1 MHFYNEI
8 NEIASKKDVCLFIDM
23 DGVIAA
29 YAIGKNPYDFVNKRP
44 LTQNIKNIEEVTK
57 IPNVELHILSICRE
71 NTQVDDKNVWLDKYA
86 PFFKKEN
93 REIISRESKD
103 WVNAKD
109 IKFEF
114 LKNYNTEK
122 QIVLVDDDNEIL
134 KYIHGNLTNV
144 IVMQD
149 SELVD

>member
-93 REIISRESKD
+93 REIISRESRD
-103 WVNAKD
+103 WINAKD

>member
-8 NEIASKKDVCLFIDM
+8 KELSNKKDICLFVDM

-29 YAIGKNPYDFVNKRP
+29 YAIGKNPYDFLNKRP
-44 LTQNIKNIEEVTK
+44 LKNNISNIEEVSS
-57 IPNVELHILSICRE
+57 ISNVELHILSICRE
-71 NTQVDDKNVWLDKYA
+71 NSQVEEKNIWLDKYA

-93 REIISRESKD
+93 RVIISRESKD
-103 WVNAKD
+103 WANAKD
-109 IKFEF
+109 IKFDF
-114 LKNYNTEK
+114 LKNYQTEK

-134 KYIHGNLTNV
+134 KYVHTNLSNV
-144 IVMQD
+144 NVMQD

>member
-93 REIISRESKD
+93 REIISRESRD